1 MTTITIT
8 SGPLAGVKLQ
18 VAERRWGRARSL
30 MRALGA
36 GRRHRAHRAH
46 R

>member
-8 SGPLAGVKLQ
+8 SGPLQGVKLQ

-30 MRALGA
+30 LRAA
-36 GRRHRAHRAH
+36 GTRRRSR
-46 R
+46 RR

>member
-8 SGPLAGVKLQ
+8 SGPLQGVKLQ

-30 MRALGA
+30 LRAAGNRRR
-36 GRRHRAHRAH
+36 GRRR
-46 R
+46 